1 MYKIIQPL
9 VFVLLLITN
18 PVIHA
23 HHSFAAEFSYE
34 NFGERE
40 GEVVEVH
47 FVNPHARIFLAVTNG
62 DGNEQIWSAQTFP
75 PQNLLRRGWNKDTIR
90 VGDQIKISGNLGL
103 DDSHRIWIVEIE
115 LDDGSVIQPNA
126 GAAN

>member
-1 MYKIIQPL
+1 M
-9 VFVLLLITN
+9 
-18 PVIHA
+18 
-23 HHSFAAEFSYE
+23 
-34 NFGERE
+34 
-40 GEVVEVH
+40 EVH
-47 FVNPHARIFLAVTNG
+47 FVNPHARIFLAVTID

-75 PQNLLRRGWNKDTIR
+75 PQNLLRRGWSKDTIR

-126 GAAN
+126 GAVN

>member
-9 VFVLLLITN
+9 VFVFFKFTN

-47 FVNPHARIFLAVTNG
+47 FV
-62 DGNEQIWSAQTFP
+62 
-75 PQNLLRRGWNKDTIR
+75 
-90 VGDQIKISGNLGL
+90 
-103 DDSHRIWIVEIE
+103 
-115 LDDGSVIQPNA
+115 
-126 GAAN
+126 